1 MSDTPDPAAN
11 RATAT
16 PAHGAGSGVGAGG
29 RVGFLGTR
37 TGQTATAVIIVLAIV
52 SAFVGSG
59 ALGGTPIA
67 QAADGWLTADSTW
80 IAPAG
85 PAFSIWSVI
94 YTGLIGYGIW
104 QFFPAA
110 DTARHQAARP
120 WILAG
125 VVLNSAWIWTVQAGW
140 LALSVLVIVLLLAC
154 LCRVLAILEA
164 PRYRP
169 ATRPAGSRA
178 AGPGTVARWSGR
190 VLLDGVQGLYLG
202 WVTVAT
208 LANAAAWLGSLGWT
222 GTPFSPVTW
231 GTILVVAA
239 TLIATA
245 TALYDGGRFAPAVAT
260 AWGLAWIAVG
270 RSDGSG
276 LQSASLAITAAGAAV
291 LVLLA
296 TIAAWLLSRRS
307 ATGEA
312 RDLIADALDGGG
324 DPVDGR

>member
-1 MSDTPDPAAN
+1 MSGTPGPAAN
-11 RATAT
+11 RATVA
-16 PAHGAGSGVGAGG
+16 PARGS
-29 RVGFLGTR
+29 RGFLGTR

-94 YTGLIGYGIW
+94 YTGLIGYGVW
-104 QFFPAA
+104 QFFPVA

-154 LCRVLAILEA
+154 LCRILVILEA

-169 ATRPAGSRA
+169 ASRA
-178 AGPGTVARWSGR
+178 AGPRAGGVRATGPGTAARWVER

-208 LANAAAWLGSLGWT
+208 LANTAAWLGSLGWT
-222 GTPFSPVTW
+222 GTPLSPVTW
-231 GTILVVAA
+231 GTILVIAA

-276 LQSASLAITAAGAAV
+276 LQSASLAITAAGAAA

>member
-1 MSDTPDPAAN
+1 MSTAPAPGSARPV
-11 RATAT
+11 RAS
-16 PAHGAGSGVGAGG
+16 GAVP
-29 RVGFLGTR
+29 FLGTR

-67 QAADGWLTADSTW
+67 EAADGWLTADSTW
-80 IAPAG
+80 IAPAA

-94 YTGLIGYGIW
+94 YAGLVGYGIW
-104 QFFPAA
+104 QFFPSA
-110 DTARHQAARP
+110 DTARHHSARP

-125 VVLNSAWIWTVQAGW
+125 VVLNSAWIWVVQAGW
-140 LALSVLVIVLLLAC
+140 LGASVLVIVLLLAC
-154 LCRVLAILEA
+154 LCRVLVILESA
-164 PRYRP
+164 QY
-169 ATRPAGSRA
+169 RA
-178 AGPGTVARWSGR
+178 AASPVAAATVGAPASSGAPSQGRAARWTER
-190 VLLDGVQGLYLG
+190 ILLDGVQGLYLG

-208 LANAAAWLGSLGWT
+208 LANVAAWLGSLGWS
-222 GTPFSPVTW
+222 GSPLGPVVW
-231 GTILVVAA
+231 ATILVVVA

-245 TALYDGGRFAPAVAT
+245 TALYDGGRFAPALAT

-270 RSDGSG
+270 RSDGTG

-307 ATGEA
+307 VTGEA
-312 RDLIADALDGGG
+312 RDLIADALDGDG
-324 DPVDGR
+324 DPIDGR